1 MRQDLTLFTSHIL
14 LIIYTRAREG
24 HKRGAESMTDSSK
37 KIFFVNLSCFQHLSF
52 FFCGGLRVRPS
63 RVVRRSL
70 SAIRTSLCASFRIR
84 RGGCRG
90 YG

>member
-37 KIFFVNLSCFQHLSF
+37 KIFFVDLSCFQHLSF
-52 FFCGGLRVRPS
+52 FLLRRFAS
-63 RVVRRSL
+63 ETFSL
-70 SAIRTSLCASFRIR
+70 SPPFPERD
-84 RGGCRG
+84 
-90 YG
+90 

>member
-37 KIFFVNLSCFQHLSF
+37 NLFRES
-52 FFCGGLRVRPS
+52 
-63 RVVRRSL
+63 VVL
-70 SAIRTSLCASFRIR
+70 SAPVFFLLRRFASETFS
-84 RGGCRG
+84 
-90 YG
+90 